1 MPEETAVLDQPV
13 EQPKPK
19 RDFRQEVTDSIV
31 EMLEKGTAPW
41 QKPWDPQK
49 AFELPFNPE
58 SAKAYRGGNALHLMA
73 VGVQKA
79 YSDPRWLTYRQAQ
92 ENGWQVKK
100 GEKGTQIEFWQFNDE
115 KGKQAPGDHTPEE
128 PGGARDRRGPIHRV
142 YTVFNAQQIDG
153 VPAHERKQAQE
164 WEVVQAGEQILG
176 NSGAE
181 IAHDQRDRAF
191 YSRATDSIHL
201 PPQRAFEN
209 PADYY
214 GTALHE
220 LAHWSGHPSRLNRQ
234 TLNESY
240 KFGDPNYA
248 KEELR
253 AELTSVFLAAERGIP
268 HHPEQHAA
276 YVKSWVAA
284 LKEDKNE
291 IFRAAKDAN
300 RAADFV
306 LALEKEKNVDKA
318 LETANRAT
326 RVPGAPQT
334 PGVEEPQ
341 LRRETSEHVAA
352 FEPGSGTV
360 DLIEK
365 ETATEHR
372 AVTANGRPKSG
383 DRMTGAGLEAEKILD
398 GEVNGRRSPADL
410 DAAKSIAKDSLGDH
424 ARLYAAHTDS
434 GRYTGEIIGVTNDH
448 VVQKLN
454 PQSAVVHPKGLLPG
468 QPEAGQNLVIS
479 YSNGHA
485 ALKAFEPKAKGK
497 ELAR

>member
-1 MPEETAVLDQPV
+1 MPDETAVLDQTV

-41 QKPWDPQK
+41 QKPWDAEK
-49 AFELPFNPE
+49 SFELPFNPE

-73 VGVQKA
+73 VGVQKG

-92 ENGWQVKK
+92 ENGWQVRK
-100 GEKGTQIEFWQFNDE
+100 GEKGTHIEFWQFNDDR
-115 KGKQAPGDHTPEE
+115 GKQAPGEQSAEE
-128 PGGARDRRGPIHRV
+128 STTRDRRAPIHRV
-142 YTVFNAQQIDG
+142 YTVFNAQQVDG
-153 VPAHERKQAQE
+153 IPAHQRKQAQE
-164 WEVVQAGEQILG
+164 WEVVQAGEQILA

-191 YSRATDSIHL
+191 YSRVTDSIHL
-201 PPQRAFEN
+201 PPQHAFAN

-220 LAHWSGHPSRLNRQ
+220 LGHWSGHPSRLNRQ

-240 KFGDPNYA
+240 RFGDPNYA

-268 HHPEQHAA
+268 HNPEQHAA
-276 YVKSWVAA
+276 YVKAWVAA

-306 LALEKEKNVDKA
+306 LALEKEKNVEKA
-318 LETANRAT
+318 LESVSQTARA
-326 RVPGAPQT
+326 PGSAAS
-334 PGVEEPQ
+334 PGSEEPQ

-372 AVTANGRPKSG
+372 AVTANGRPKAG
-383 DRMTGAGLEAEKILD
+383 DRMAGAGLEAEKILD
-398 GEVNGRRSPADL
+398 GEVNGPRSPGDL
-410 DAAKSIAKDSLGDH
+410 DVAKSIAKDSLGSH

-434 GRYTGEIIGVTNDH
+434 GRYTGEVIGITSDH

-454 PQSAVVHPKGLLPG
+454 AQSAVAHPKGLLPG
-468 QPEAGQNLVIS
+468 QPEIGQNLVIS

-485 ALKAFEPKAKGK
+485 SLKPFEPKAKGK